1 MPCLESFFVEN
12 PKHMRDMRKDVSKFT
27 TMIFDFMQ
35 LIDKN
40 LNFSNYTQIRFNLID
55 MLGAALHQIVSVW

>member
-1 MPCLESFFVEN
+1 
-12 PKHMRDMRKDVSKFT
+12 MRKDVSKFT